1 MRGTI
6 NEINQNRGMVA
17 ILTENDDFSIFELLG
32 GDPIE
37 KSDKVHWENDTGLGR
52 ENLTNLSQ
60 GISYEVYF
68 QNHHVPKNQLRQQ
81 LLY

>member
-6 NEINQNRGMVA
+6 YEINQNRGMVA
-17 ILTENDDFSIFELLG
+17 ILTENGDFSIFELLG

-37 KSDKVHWENDTGLGR
+37 KGDKVHWENDTGLGP
-52 ENLTNLSQ
+52 EDLTNLSQ
-60 GISYEVYF
+60 GRSFEVYF

-81 LLY
+81 LRY